1 MIMNLEKIDHLIA
14 SCENGVAPVTREDLV
29 ALRVVLVQQ
38 QAETARLDVLASHPR
53 LAEIVIDG
61 ESKDC
66 VMYAVSGVP
75 GMKLRE
81 ILDAMRPQKGGAA

>member
-1 MIMNLEKIDHLIA
+1 MNLKKIDQLIA
-14 SCENGVAPVTREDLV
+14 GCENGIARVTREDLV
-29 ALRVVLVQQ
+29 ALRGAMVLQ

-53 LAEIVIDG
+53 FAEIVIDG

-75 GMKLRE
+75 GLKLRE
-81 ILDAMRPQKGGAA
+81 ILDAMRVQKGGAV